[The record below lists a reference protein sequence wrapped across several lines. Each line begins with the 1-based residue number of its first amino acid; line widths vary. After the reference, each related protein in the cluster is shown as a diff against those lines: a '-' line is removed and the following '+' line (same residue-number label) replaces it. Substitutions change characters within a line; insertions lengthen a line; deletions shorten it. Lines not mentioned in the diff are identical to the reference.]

1 MTYLMTFTF
10 KPWQVFVLI
19 QLCGVLLFAAI
30 FHLTGWFYSGLI
42 LGVTV
47 SVGVAWRFHDE
58 PWWYWIHLGFL
69 PAVVVALQFDLPAYF
84 YLIAF
89 IVTWFV
95 YGQIARSRV
104 PLFLSEKEVLAQ
116 LAETVPYGASFL
128 DIGAGTGRV
137 LKYLAI
143 HRPDLKLYGVEMA
156 WLPWL
161 IGRLSL
167 KRGIL
172 WFRADY
178 HDVDFSQFDCIYA
191 YLSPAVM
198 AELWVKAKAEMKVG
212 SRLMSN
218 SFTIDNQTP
227 TNVIALNDWKNGK
240 LLIWQM

>member
-1 MTYLMTFTF
+1 MTFTL
-10 KPWQVFVLI
+10 KPWQIFVCI
-19 QLCGVLLFAAI
+19 QLCGLLLFGLFFYLGGGLYTSLFLCVAI
-30 FHLTGWFYSGLI
+30 SLGL
-42 LGVTV
+42 
-47 SVGVAWRFHDE
+47 AWRLHVE
-58 PWWYWIHLGFL
+58 SWWYAIHIGFL
-69 PAVVVALQFDLPAYF
+69 PAVVLALQFDLPPYV
-84 YLIAF
+84 YLISF
-89 IVTWFV
+89 VVTWFV

-116 LAETVPYGASFL
+116 LAATVPHGASFL

-137 LKYLAI
+137 LKYLAR

-156 WLPWL
+156 WMPWL

-167 KRGIL
+167 SRGVL

-198 AELWVKAKAEMKVG
+198 TELWVKAKAEMKVG
-212 SRLMSN
+212 SCLMSN

-227 TNVIALNDWKNGK
+227 TDVIALNDWKNGK